1 MNSRN
6 NKTSDPYRLALNLVD
21 KTNLKRID
29 RYITLSNLTLNLLCA
44 GNMRNNKFEIS
55 ASVLNDEFGFPD

>member
-6 NKTSDPYRLALNLVD
+6 NETSDPYRLALNLVD

-44 GNMRNNKFEIS
+44 GEHKEQ
-55 ASVLNDEFGFPD
+55 